1 MENWWE
7 DLELMRRLFRY
18 DSETGL
24 IYAQDRS
31 KEDFYDTGEGSSF
44 VSAAG
49 AAAKYNK
56 ERSGK
61 LTMNRRVKTE
71 RSTCYYLC
79 GGISYRGHDKKMQ
92 AHRVAFF
99 LHHGHYPQWPN
110 SVDHINRDGCDN
122 RIVNLREV
130 TAREQSANTGLS
142 KANTSG
148 VKGVS
153 FLKDKGKWRASMNID
168 GKKTNLGTFLTM
180 NEAVAA
186 RLQAEKRVLSHG
198 ERVLSHD
205 I

>member
-18 DSETGL
+18 DPETGL

-61 LTMNRRVKTE
+61 ITMNRRVKTE

-79 GGISYRGHDKKMQ
+79 GGISYRGHDKKML

-142 KANTSG
+142 KSNTSG
-148 VKGVS
+148 RQGRQLFKRQGQVEG
-153 FLKDKGKWRASMNID
+153 ID
-168 GKKTNLGTFLTM
+168 
-180 NEAVAA
+180 EY
-186 RLQAEKRVLSHG
+186 
-198 ERVLSHD
+198 
-205 I
+205 